1 MHFVTKCRIQVLLQW
16 RNLETFWKVVN
27 CLCREQRLNLS
38 LGWWNRI
45 CRADGCLKLS
55 EDDVD
60 DDNAHDNDADGEDR
74 RENYVSRREIEI
86 YRREKEIA
94 ERELELTRRELALL
108 RECQNMDFA
117 NRERQEKV
125 VVNNM
130 RGQ

>member
-1 MHFVTKCRIQVLLQW
+1 MRDRALSALGTKVELIS
-16 RNLETFWKVVN
+16 
-27 CLCREQRLNLS
+27 RLMELDPS
-38 LGWWNRI
+38 GRWMTELGGN
-45 CRADGCLKLS
+45 
-55 EDDVD
+55 DVD
-60 DDNAHDNDADGEDR
+60 GDVAHDDDADGEDH
-74 RENYVSRREIEI
+74 RENHVSRREIEI

-108 RECQNMDFA
+108 RECQNMDFV